1 MSLTVVV
8 VAAGR
13 PPGPLAGWST
23 LRFVVAAARALKPAA
38 LFVAGEEAEELRGA
52 AGEDAQVVPLPGE
65 AGAVQALLRVQA
77 EAGGQAETLL
87 LLPGDMP
94 LLRSE
99 TLRRLVERHRGEQA
113 ALTLLDRPDNEP
125 VAGLLCFRDA
135 WLWSHLDLLARRK
148 GDARRL
154 ADLAVVARQ
163 EGEPVASLPPT
174 DPLETLII
182 GDCEMLAQAEAEMR
196 RRINSHWLQAG
207 VILIHPQATYIE
219 AEVEIGAGTVIW
231 PNTLLQGRTQIG
243 QGCILGPGSVIR
255 DSTIGNGCR
264 VELSVVEQ
272 AIMEA
277 GSEIGP
283 FGHLRKGAH
292 LAAGVHMGN
301 FGEVKNS
308 YLGRGAKMGHFSYMG
323 DATVGEGANIGA
335 GTITCNYD
343 GQRKH
348 RTIIGRNAFVGSG
361 TMLVAPVEVCDNATT
376 GAGSVVTRDVP
387 ADSVAYGVPARLKQ
401 DPGSEEAEVEERDDR

>member
-1 MSLTVVV
+1 LSLTVVV
-8 VAAGR
+8 VAAGP
-13 PPGPLAGWST
+13 PPGPLAGWPP
-23 LRFVVAAARALKPAA
+23 LRFVVAAARALKPAS
-38 LFVAGEEAEELRGA
+38 LLVAGEEGEELRRA

-65 AGAVQALLRVQA
+65 AAAVQALLRVQA

-94 LLRSE
+94 LLSSE
-99 TLRRLVERHRGEQA
+99 TLRRLVERHKGEQA
-113 ALTLLDRPDNEP
+113 AVTLLDGPDNEP
-125 VAGLLCFRDA
+125 VAGILCFRDA
-135 WLWSHLDLLARRK
+135 WLWSHLDPLARRK

-154 ADLAVVARQ
+154 ADLAAVARK

-174 DPLETLII
+174 DPLETLVV
-182 GDCEMLAQAEAEMR
+182 DNCEMLAQAEAEMR
-196 RRINSHWLQAG
+196 RRINGRWLQAG

-231 PNTLLQGRTQIG
+231 PNTFLQGRTQIG
-243 QGCILGPGSVIR
+243 QECILGPGSV
-255 DSTIGNGCR
+255 
-264 VELSVVEQ
+264 EQ
-272 AIMEA
+272 AIMET

-308 YLGRGAKMGHFSYMG
+308 YLGRGAKMGHFSYLG

-348 RTIIGRNAFVGSG
+348 RTTVGRNAFVGSG
-361 TMLVAPVEVCDNATT
+361 TMLVAPVEVGDNATT

-401 DPGSEEAEVEERDDR
+401 DPSSEEAEVEERDDR